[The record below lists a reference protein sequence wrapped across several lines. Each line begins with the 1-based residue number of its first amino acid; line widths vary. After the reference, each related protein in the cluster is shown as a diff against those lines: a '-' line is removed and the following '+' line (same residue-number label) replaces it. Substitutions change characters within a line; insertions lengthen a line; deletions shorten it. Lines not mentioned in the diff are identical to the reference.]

1 MLHGKKPRGKSK
13 KSERL
18 HIPRHIC
25 LYQGHIYNCLNGFY
39 IPCRTMSGDF
49 FVFFLTRYIAT
60 DRIHCVSQGKYMMR
74 GKTNDKNKISLCTED

>member
-1 MLHGKKPRGKSK
+1 MEKNLEVNVKSLK
-13 KSERL
+13 DFTSHVIFAYRV
-18 HIPRHIC
+18 
-25 LYQGHIYNCLNGFY
+25 YQGHIYNCLNGFY